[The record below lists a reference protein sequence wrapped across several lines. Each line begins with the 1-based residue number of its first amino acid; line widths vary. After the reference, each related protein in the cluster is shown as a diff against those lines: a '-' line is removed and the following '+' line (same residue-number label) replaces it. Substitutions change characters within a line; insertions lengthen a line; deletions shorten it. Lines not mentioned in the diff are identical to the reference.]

1 MTTVS
6 KVFVP
11 VLALCLALAGPLRAA
26 VDIEEVTS
34 PSGIKAWLV
43 EEPSI
48 PFVAL
53 EIRFKGGASLDAP
66 GKRGAINL
74 MTALLEEGAGTLSSR
89 AFAAARDDLAASFGY
104 SVSDDTLSVSAQF
117 LTETQDAALD
127 LLRLT
132 LNAPLFAPE
141 DIERVRRQV
150 LSNIESSEKDPDAIA
165 GARFD
170 ARAYGTHPYGS
181 DADGTLE
188 SVAALTRDD
197 LIDAKNRV
205 MVRDRIYVSAVGDV
219 DAETL
224 GAMLDKL
231 FAELPETGAPMPER
245 VLYNNTAGVT
255 LVPYETPQSVV
266 VFGQRGLS
274 RDDPDFFA
282 AYVMME
288 AMGGGGFNSRLMQEV
303 REKRGLTYGIGAYLY
318 PRDHAELIQGS
329 VSTDNTRVA
338 ETLEVIKEQWALLA
352 KDGLTVEEIERVKT
366 YLTGS
371 YPLRF
376 DGNGRIARILVG
388 MQMEDL
394 GLDYV
399 NTRNARVAAITKTDV
414 DAVIKRLIDPEGLH
428 FVVVG
433 QPEGLAASN

>member
-1 MTTVS
+1 MTAVS

-66 GKRGAINL
+66 DKRGAINL

-165 GARFD
+165 GTRFD

-181 DADGTLE
+181 DASGTLE
-188 SVAALTRDD
+188 SVGALTRDD
-197 LIDAKNRV
+197 LVDAKNRV

-231 FAELPETGAPMPER
+231 FADLPETGAPMPER
-245 VLYNNTAGVT
+245 VVYNNTPGVT

-266 VFGQRGLS
+266 VFGQRGLA

-303 REKRGLTYGIGAYLY
+303 REKRGLTYGIGVYLY

-388 MQMEDL
+388 MQMENL

-399 NTRNARVAAITKTDV
+399 NTRNARVAAITKADV

>member
-1 MTTVS
+1 MTAVS

-66 GKRGAINL
+66 DKRGAINL

-165 GARFD
+165 GTRFD

-181 DADGTLE
+181 DASGTLE
-188 SVAALTRDD
+188 SVGALTRDD

-231 FAELPETGAPMPER
+231 FADLPETGAPMPER
-245 VLYNNTAGVT
+245 VVYNNTPGVT

-266 VFGQRGLS
+266 VFGQRGLA

-303 REKRGLTYGIGAYLY
+303 REKRGLTYGIGVYLY

-388 MQMEDL
+388 MQMENL

-399 NTRNARVAAITKTDV
+399 NTRNARVAAITKADV

>member
-1 MTTVS
+1 
-6 KVFVP
+6 
-11 VLALCLALAGPLRAA
+11 
-26 VDIEEVTS
+26 
-34 PSGIKAWLV
+34 
-43 EEPSI
+43 
-48 PFVAL
+48 
-53 EIRFKGGASLDAP
+53 
-66 GKRGAINL
+66 
-74 MTALLEEGAGTLSSR
+74 
-89 AFAAARDDLAASFGY
+89 
-104 SVSDDTLSVSAQF
+104 
-117 LTETQDAALD
+117 
-127 LLRLT
+127 
-132 LNAPLFAPE
+132 
-141 DIERVRRQV
+141 
-150 LSNIESSEKDPDAIA
+150 
-165 GARFD
+165 
-170 ARAYGTHPYGS
+170 
-181 DADGTLE
+181 
-188 SVAALTRDD
+188 
-197 LIDAKNRV
+197 
-205 MVRDRIYVSAVGDV
+205 
-219 DAETL
+219 
-224 GAMLDKL
+224 MLDKL
-231 FAELPETGAPMPER
+231 FADLPETGAPMPER
-245 VLYNNTAGVT
+245 VVYNNTPGVT

-266 VFGQRGLS
+266 VFGQRGLA

-303 REKRGLTYGIGAYLY
+303 REKRGLTYGIGVYLY

-376 DGNGRIARILVG
+376 DGNARIARILVG
-388 MQMEDL
+388 MQMENL

-399 NTRNARVAAITKTDV
+399 NTRNARVAAITKADV

>member
-1 MTTVS
+1 
-6 KVFVP
+6 
-11 VLALCLALAGPLRAA
+11 
-26 VDIEEVTS
+26 
-34 PSGIKAWLV
+34 
-43 EEPSI
+43 
-48 PFVAL
+48 
-53 EIRFKGGASLDAP
+53 
-66 GKRGAINL
+66 
-74 MTALLEEGAGTLSSR
+74 
-89 AFAAARDDLAASFGY
+89 
-104 SVSDDTLSVSAQF
+104 
-117 LTETQDAALD
+117 
-127 LLRLT
+127 
-132 LNAPLFAPE
+132 
-141 DIERVRRQV
+141 
-150 LSNIESSEKDPDAIA
+150 
-165 GARFD
+165 
-170 ARAYGTHPYGS
+170 
-181 DADGTLE
+181 
-188 SVAALTRDD
+188 
-197 LIDAKNRV
+197 
-205 MVRDRIYVSAVGDV
+205 
-219 DAETL
+219 
-224 GAMLDKL
+224 
-231 FAELPETGAPMPER
+231 
-245 VLYNNTAGVT
+245 
-255 LVPYETPQSVV
+255 
-266 VFGQRGLS
+266 
-274 RDDPDFFA
+274 
-282 AYVMME
+282 MME